1 MFMING
7 KFKEYT
13 MDQVNKACEE
23 GKIVHILFLDDEII
37 TSPVVLEKHTAKM
50 LFIKSGSS
58 DKRFEKAFVGF
69 HHYNGCYVIQG
80 DEWEVAEIYYRRM
93 QEKILENVEQLQ
105 CRFKQMSGAIDNKR
119 IRTR

>member
-1 MFMING
+1 MLMIDG

-23 GKIVHILFLDDEII
+23 GKLVHVLFLDDEIV

-50 LFIKSGSS
+50 IFIKSGSS
-58 DKRFEKAFVGF
+58 DRRFEKAFIGF
-69 HHYNGCYVIQG
+69 HHYSGCYVIQG

-93 QEKILENVEQLQ
+93 QEKILEKVERLQ
-105 CRFKQMSGAIDNKR
+105 SKFKQMSGAIDNKR